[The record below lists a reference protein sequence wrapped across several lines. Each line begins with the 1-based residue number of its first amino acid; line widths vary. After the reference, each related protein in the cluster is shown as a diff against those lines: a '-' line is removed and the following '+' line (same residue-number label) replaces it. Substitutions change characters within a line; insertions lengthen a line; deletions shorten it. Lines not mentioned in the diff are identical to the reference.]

1 MQPINN
7 IIENLKENGSVKIEN
22 ILQEEE
28 LIQIKKIILG
38 INQSFHNKETI
49 FATNFKSLLIKL
61 FKLDFKKF
69 TESLELINLS
79 QKKKFDQISTK
90 FFNKKENIHMI
101 DGYVSK
107 KSNIN
112 IIDWHCDQPYYKEK
126 ISSNRH
132 DKRSLKFFIYLT
144 DVDTNNGCLAYIP
157 NSHKI
162 VYLVKK
168 MIFEKKIEQRP
179 FKHLKE
185 CRDFISEPENLKKIL
200 NESENEDEVFKFLDD
215 TKFCEKNKDTNVFDY
230 KMKAGDVII
239 FDENGFH
246 RGSKPTKTDRAV
258 LRYHYGS
265 K

>member
-1 MQPINN
+1 MQKIDS
-7 IIENLKENGSVKIEN
+7 IIENLKKNGSVKLEN

-28 LIQIKKIILG
+28 LIQVKKTILG
-38 INQSFHNKETI
+38 INQSFHNKETL
-49 FATNFKSLLIKL
+49 FATNFKSLLIKI

-69 TESLELINLS
+69 TDSLKLINLS
-79 QKKKFDQISTK
+79 RKKKFDQIATK

-112 IIDWHCDQPYYKEK
+112 IIDWHCDQPYYQEK
-126 ISSNRH
+126 INLNRH

-144 DVDTNNGCLAYIP
+144 DVDTDNGCLAYIP
-157 NSHKI
+157 KSHKV

-179 FKHLKE
+179 FKHLEE
-185 CRDFISEPENLKKIL
+185 CRNFISEPENLKKIL
-200 NESENEDEVFKFLDD
+200 KESENEDEIYQFLEDSS
-215 TKFCEKNKDTNVFDY
+215 FCEKSKDTNLFDY
-230 KMKAGDVII
+230 KMKAGDAII

-246 RGSKPTKTDRAV
+246 RGAKPTKTDRAV
-258 LRYHYGS
+258 LRYHFGS

>member
-61 FKLDFKKF
+61 LKLDFKKF
-69 TESLELINLS
+69 SESLELINLS
-79 QKKKFDQISTK
+79 RKKKFDQISKK
-90 FFNKKENIHMI
+90 FFKRKENIHMI

-112 IIDWHCDQPYYKEK
+112 IIDWHCDKPYYEEK
-126 ISSNRH
+126 VSSNRH

-144 DVDTNNGCLAYIP
+144 DVDTDNGCLAYIP
-157 NSHKI
+157 KSHKI

-168 MIFEKKIEQRP
+168 MIFEKKIEQYP

-185 CRDFISEPENLKKIL
+185 CRDFISKPENLNKIL
-200 NESENEDEVFKFLDD
+200 NESENKDEIYEFLED
-215 TKFCEKNKDTNVFDY
+215 TKFCEKNKDTNLFDY
-230 KMKAGDVII
+230 KMKAGDAII

-258 LRYHYGS
+258 LRYHYG
-265 K
+265 